1 MWASEQEAWVMRHEE
16 EILAER
22 ILSLLQPLVL
32 TWLEAAVLL
41 HHYMHGF
48 RLPEV
53 AARVNRHIRDVQQA
67 RDSLIRKAAVVLGY
81 IEGDVEL
88 AAPPMSREDRRREV
102 ARLRKQGL
110 TTVEIARRLGVHD
123 RTVRADLR
131 ALKEPKG
138 A

>member
-1 MWASEQEAWVMRHEE
+1 MRHEE

-48 RLPEV
+48 RLSQV

-88 AAPPMSREDRRREV
+88 AAPPLVREERRREV
-102 ARLRKQGL
+102 AKLRKQGL
-110 TTVEIARRLGVHD
+110 TTVEIARRLGVHAS
-123 RTVRADLR
+123 TVRADLR
-131 ALKEPKG
+131 AIRRTEG

>member
-1 MWASEQEAWVMRHEE
+1 MRHEE

-22 ILSLLQPLVL
+22 ILSLLRPLVL

-48 RLPEV
+48 RLPQV

-81 IEGDVEL
+81 MEGDVEL
-88 AAPPMSREDRRREV
+88 AVPPLVREERRREV
-102 ARLRKQGL
+102 AKLRKQGL

-123 RTVRADLR
+123 STVRADLR
-131 ALKEPKG
+131 AIRRTEG

>member
-1 MWASEQEAWVMRHEE
+1 MRHEE

-32 TWLEAAVLL
+32 SWLEAAVLL

-48 RLPEV
+48 RLPQV

-81 IEGDVEL
+81 MEGDVEL
-88 AAPPMSREDRRREV
+88 AVPPLVREERRREV
-102 ARLRKQGL
+102 AKLRKQGL

-123 RTVRADLR
+123 STVRADLR
-131 ALKEPKG
+131 AIRRTEG

>member
-1 MWASEQEAWVMRHEE
+1 MRHEE

-32 TWLEAAVLL
+32 SWLEAAVLL

-81 IEGDVEL
+81 MEGDVEL
-88 AAPPMSREDRRREV
+88 AVPPLVREERRREV
-102 ARLRKQGL
+102 AKLRKQGL

-123 RTVRADLR
+123 STVRADLR
-131 ALKEPKG
+131 AIRRTEG